1 MTAEFVLPWP
11 PTKLSPNAR
20 LHHMAL
26 AREKKQYR
34 RVCWMVALQQ
44 GAKPIE
50 AERLSVHLTFVPP
63 NRRARDEDNLIAAM
77 KSGLDGL
84 SDAIGVDDSR
94 WKLTHD
100 VAHGEIG
107 GMVRVRVEV
116 TE

>member
-1 MTAEFVLPWP
+1 MTINFVLPWP
-11 PTKLSPNAR
+11 PAKLSPNAR
-20 LHHMAL
+20 LHFMAL

-34 RVCWMVALQQ
+34 RACWATALQQ
-44 GAKPIE
+44 GAKRIE

-63 NRRARDEDNLIAAM
+63 NRRARDEDNLVASM

-84 SDAIGVDDSR
+84 SDAIGVDDSC

-100 VAHGEIG
+100 VAHGEVG

-116 TE
+116 AE